1 MTPGCLNEG
10 LEEKSPDVSW
20 RVKGGRR
27 DSLGAYWKEQC
38 RTLQLYWEHHW
49 GFLSRQEDVRFIR
62 PCWAEPLH
70 RACMNSELLSLLL
83 NVVLCAFG
91 QALLTQVSEWLK
103 WALFSFVCLSSVHLV
118 YPLLPRPHGHWAFIF
133 PSRILVEDVLFKAFH
148 LWAMVGPSLKL
159 IIGLEADMVS
169 NSLMKSF
176 DRV

>member
-10 LEEKSPDVSW
+10 LEEKSPDVS
-20 RVKGGRR
+20 KGQRGQKGQLR
-27 DSLGAYWKEQC
+27 SLLE
-38 RTLQLYWEHHW
+38 RTVQNSLQLYWEHHW
-49 GFLSRQEDVRFIR
+49 GFLSRKEDVRFIR

-70 RACMNSELLSLLL
+70 RACINSELLSLLL